1 MQRTSSLNEMQLPYG
16 YHDNESLKNLEYQR
30 MLDKIPPAFQN
41 TAEHLYAN
49 GSSQEPLLDNFMAA
63 QASQ

>member
-1 MQRTSSLNEMQLPYG
+1 MSKEVIPYG
-16 YHDNESLKNLEYQR
+16 YHDNESLKNLEFQR

-41 TAEHLYAN
+41 TAEHLYAS
-49 GSSQEPLLDNFMAA
+49 GSSQGPLLDNFMAA